1 MRGVWLL
8 VLCALC
14 TAVAAQSAKPPA
26 HERKW
31 RALAK
36 DNVHDPRSPAI
47 GQLQEPRDAL
57 SALPPDTA
65 GNQVRWVEA
74 LRSGSINPRTSL
86 QPETKVR
93 LLETEIIMSR
103 HGSLR
108 AVRFPHLEHTLW
120 LDCDNCH
127 EKLFVSKAGGNDIS
141 MFRILQ
147 GEQCGQCHGAVA
159 FPLTECNRCHSV
171 PRERAP
177 QPAAVKAR

>member
-120 LDCDNCH
+120 LDGCVVIDP
-127 EKLFVSKAGGNDIS
+127 
-141 MFRILQ
+141 
-147 GEQCGQCHGAVA
+147 
-159 FPLTECNRCHSV
+159 PLTEPALLEAV
-171 PRERAP
+171 AVALAERSGGVRP
-177 QPAAVKAR
+177 GPT